1 MRYLKMFES
10 VQDEKLVEET
20 WGIDPFELR
29 DIVQM
34 CIEDCGIFCEFEIHL
49 GISSILQFDRWDGS
63 KYDSEQFSSLF
74 KVLPDRIER
83 VNKYRLSRPPS
94 SRGNFPDN
102 FEEVLKEG
110 KYLKICVSV
119 IGIDEDDDERI
130 INLKEAIDERLD
142 AFGAGY
148 DWDDISYFG
157 NDAVEIV
164 LRKEINI

>member
-10 VQDEKLVEET
+10 VQDEKLAEET

-34 CIEDCGIFCEFEIHL
+34 CIEDCGIFCDEFEISL

-63 KYDSEQFSSLF
+63 KYDSERFSSIF
-74 KVLPDRIER
+74 RIFPDRIAFTVGFR
-83 VNKYRLSRPPS
+83 DRAPS
-94 SRGNFPDN
+94 PKDVFDN
-102 FEEVLKEG
+102 LLKNG

-119 IGIDEDDDERI
+119 IGIDEDDDEKI
-130 INLKEAIDERLD
+130 INLKEAIDERLED
-142 AFGAGY
+142 FGAGY
-148 DWDDISYFG
+148 DSEDISYFG
-157 NDAVEIV
+157 NDGVEIV